1 MDFFKNSKNN
11 FFINYFIVIGSTPQ
25 IPGEENKANDD
36 TKKDQNES
44 ENKEEHNEQND
55 NNKPEEKIPEKK
67 QEEKPKK
74 KSNFSFI
81 KKKGATSDNNNTNNN
96 KNNNNE
102 DNKNYKSPTNDSD
115 LSKLMEATSHP
126 QSTSPNN
133 SLSNSGNFSQP
144 PLNTKTTSKPKTGF
158 GFIKKGATPK
168 TQNEEK
174 KENIKKE
181 TEEIKDSD
189 EEESEEEDEEKP
201 KPIPKKTYKDYLIQL
216 LSDPPK
222 KSINLPSRNANILK
236 PIPKSKLT
244 HHETSPSQLLKNQH
258 LNNKNN
264 PNIKSIPDFK
274 ERLHKLKNKS
284 KNKNKTKSKKKI
296 NVNELSQNIKI
307 NKNNQKRLYNKKEPP
322 KKKKIKSNI
331 ISKYNEIS
339 SKEKSKI
346 SRNNKKII
354 NISNIDSKLNLNNSN
369 NKTIF

>member
-1 MDFFKNSKNN
+1 M
-11 FFINYFIVIGSTPQ
+11 IGSTPQ

-55 NNKPEEKIPEKK
+55 NNNPEEKIPEKK

-144 PLNTKTTSKPKTGF
+144 PLNTNTTTKPKTGF
-158 GFIKKGATPK
+158 GFIKKGAAPK

-174 KENIKKE
+174 KENIQINK
-181 TEEIKDSD
+181 TESHIQQQ
-189 EEESEEEDEEKP
+189 
-201 KPIPKKTYKDYLIQL
+201 PKKLE
-216 LSDPPK
+216 
-222 KSINLPSRNANILK
+222 NILVVYRNK
-236 PIPKSKLT
+236 IQEYHGKMFNYNEDFKGFIRKFTLIRK
-244 HHETSPSQLLKNQH
+244 EILDLNEKMK
-258 LNNKNN
+258 NNKDEINN
-264 PNIKSIPDFK
+264 
-274 ERLHKLKNKS
+274 LV
-284 KNKNKTKSKKKI
+284 KKQ
-296 NVNELSQNIKI
+296 NEQI
-307 NKNNQKRLYNKKEPP
+307 
-322 KKKKIKSNI
+322 
-331 ISKYNEIS
+331 
-339 SKEKSKI
+339 
-346 SRNNKKII
+346 
-354 NISNIDSKLNLNNSN
+354 
-369 NKTIF
+369 